1 MIRCVAE
8 RNIELLTLFNYKY
21 DGHTVEDGKVVLTV
35 HPTSAAAASGA
46 APVAIVATHLFRAEG
61 FNVTIKS
68 PFVLSVP
75 TSPPRARVH
84 SLCPADVLTPHW
96 SALMRYSFP
105 DTPIYIIGS
114 GKTAMDVIYHLSAR
128 EKCAAGR
135 LHCIAGRGTWCGA
148 IPDSS

>member
-8 RNIELLTLFNYKY
+8 RNIELLTLFIYKY

-75 TSPPRARVH
+75 TSPPRALALAVPSGCLNAPLERAHALLVSGHSDLHYRVWQDCDGRYLP
-84 SLCPADVLTPHW
+84 SLH
-96 SALMRYSFP
+96 
-105 DTPIYIIGS
+105 
-114 GKTAMDVIYHLSAR
+114 AR
-128 EKCAAGR
+128 KVRGR
-135 LHCIAGRGTWCGA
+135 SVALHCRARDMVRCN
-148 IPDSS
+148 S